1 MNKVFRRTG
10 LLVGMMLSAALAQP
24 SSGAVAVSNPAVPTA
39 LCQPCESDAFFHW
52 FTPAC
57 CEEGPFCMKTPHEG
71 REPNWCGD
79 GHEGC
84 DIT

>member
-1 MNKVFRRTG
+1 MHEVARRTC
-10 LLVGMMLSAALAQP
+10 LLLGTIFSVILARPVEEAA
-24 SSGAVAVSNPAVPTA
+24 AVSSPTVSST
-39 LCQPCESDAFFHW
+39 LCQPCESDAFWHW

-79 GHEGC
+79 GHDGC